1 MVRAIGSAETFNEKI
16 KFIFTE
22 VKMIKNRFI
31 CSYYLG
37 LFSLITLLTGCN
49 NQQISS
55 NTVPP
60 KTATTEPTTQPTPV
74 TPTPS
79 PRVTPSV
86 PPFPD
91 KNINKKTE
99 LIVNKKVTSI
109 NNKKLFFHRV
119 YLGRE
124 NKDGSLSPVA
134 NGVFKRGENIYFVLM
149 NVGKFAKDVEGINWI
164 DIDLIVKNNRDK
176 VIIAKES
183 MLGERGR
190 TILQDDIAVSPYGKI
205 NISPKLARS
214 GKYKITIIIYDK
226 ISGAK
231 LTQTKNLILK

>member
-1 MVRAIGSAETFNEKI
+1 MEKAIGSAEMVNEKI
-16 KFIFTE
+16 QFILTE
-22 VKMIKNRFI
+22 VKMIKSKFI
-31 CSYYLG
+31 YSYYLG
-37 LFSLITLLTGCN
+37 LFALIALLSSCY

-55 NTVPP
+55 NNVPP
-60 KTATTEPTTQPTPV
+60 KTVTNAPTIQPNPTP
-74 TPTPS
+74 PTPD
-79 PRVTPSV
+79 PRVTRSV
-86 PPFPD
+86 PPLPEQSG
-91 KNINKKTE
+91 NKKTKMV
-99 LIVNKKVTSI
+99 VNKKLISL
-109 NNKKLFFHRV
+109 NKRLFFEQA

-134 NGVFKRGENIYFVLM
+134 NSVFNRGENIYFVLM
-149 NVGKFAKDVEGINWI
+149 NVGKFAKDIEGINWI

-176 VIIAKES
+176 VIITKQS

-190 TILQDDIAVSPYGKI
+190 TILQDDMAVSPYGKI
-205 NISPKLARS
+205 NISPKLARA